1 MNKSATRSRPH
12 PAHCTAG
19 GIIDQCQRA
28 ASAAMK
34 ASESITRHSTAL
46 LHERRRVDYVFG

>member
-1 MNKSATRSRPH
+1 MNKIAARRRPH
-12 PAHCTAG
+12 PAHCTEG

-34 ASESITRHSTAL
+34 PIPPE
-46 LHERRRVDYVFG
+46 HEEQDWDED